1 MGIVIPNPKCN
12 ENRTCFAKEDGKCTI
27 LLKNYPKGKCPLR
40 KSKREYE
47 RGMKKYGKEMKK

>member
-1 MGIVIPNPKCN
+1 MGIVVPNPKCN

-27 LLKNYPKGKCPLR
+27 LLKNYPKGKCPFR

-47 RGMKKYGKEMKK
+47 RGMKK